1 VYFRGDNYGFIQ
13 SPECI
18 LTEHKMAQGW
28 RKTLGFMDANL
39 KYDNHMTEILLMIN
53 VIALDVVTPLV

>member
-1 VYFRGDNYGFIQ
+1 VINFVSDYKTGGHDIMYFRGDNYGFIQ

-39 KYDNHMTEILLMIN
+39 KYE
-53 VIALDVVTPLV
+53 